1 MSSSPLWSTLYIISN
16 VGIVLFL
23 MEILVDSVADT
34 DDEGDGV
41 GDIGVIDDDGGGGF
55 TSGSS

>member
-1 MSSSPLWSTLYIISN
+1 M
-16 VGIVLFL
+16 
-23 MEILVDSVADT
+23 MQVDSVADT

-55 TSGSS
+55 TSGSSQQDAPRERR